1 MNKTENRKDEF
12 DLALENMKL
21 EPEADLDR
29 LIEKRV
35 KQMMTRI
42 SLKVV
47 CVALLVLALV
57 FLGVNPL
64 VNLCNVNPARANE
77 AEEGRASE
85 LLQTLSAYVETV
97 YPQTRLHTIGEIE
110 KAGFG
115 KYEIPLC
122 VSTRTQ
128 RTYVGKMNVIL
139 EMTRGKLEVKSDADG
154 ALTHIGHTTVS
165 NAKLEGIGDFA
176 AYNEATIK
184 DLAELPKSARVL
196 LNVRLREAKALED
209 TPVDASAT
217 EIQQI
222 TEIFDELGESLIME
236 ERLFPAATAMS
247 CAIAYAMR
255 YVRANVEGGV
265 EMGFK
270 AKDAQKIVLQTIKG
284 AVELL
289 QETGEHPEAAI
300 DKVTTPGGCTIKG
313 LNTMEQNGFTNAVI
327 KGLIAGNK

>member
-1 MNKTENRKDEF
+1 MGGAIAEGLLRCD
-12 DLALENMKL
+12 DLR
-21 EPEADLDR
+21 ADDITVCDHNQPVMDHFAQKGTSVTSDNQLAAEGSD
-29 LIEKRV
+29 IVMVVV
-35 KQMMTRI
+35 KPWCVEQT
-42 SLKVV
+42 LKGIKPVIDYKSQ
-47 CVALLVLALV
+47 LLVVVAAGIPSEKINEWMEKDGEKPSLFLV
-57 FLGVNPL
+57 MPNI
-64 VNLCNVNPARANE
+64 AI
-77 AEEGRASE
+77 
-85 LLQTLSAYVETV
+85 AYK
-97 YPQTRLHTIGEIE
+97 Q
-110 KAGFG
+110 
-115 KYEIPLC
+115 
-122 VSTRTQ
+122 S
-128 RTYVGKMNVIL
+128 
-139 EMTRGKLEVKSDADG
+139 MTF
-154 ALTHIGHTTVS
+154 I
-165 NAKLEGIGDFA
+165 
-176 AYNEATIK
+176 
-184 DLAELPKSARVL
+184 
-196 LNVRLREAKALED
+196 

-313 LNTMEQNGFTNAVI
+313 LNTMEQGGFTSAVI
-327 KGLIAGNK
+327 NGLLAGKK

>member
-1 MNKTENRKDEF
+1 MKISIIGAGAMGGAIAEGLLRCD
-12 DLALENMKL
+12 DLR
-21 EPEADLDR
+21 ADDITVCDHNQPVMDHFAQKGTSVTSDNQLAAEGSD
-29 LIEKRV
+29 IVMVVV
-35 KQMMTRI
+35 KPWCVEQT
-42 SLKVV
+42 LKGIKPVIDYKSQ
-47 CVALLVLALV
+47 LLVVVAAGIPSEKINEWMEKDGEKPSLFLV
-57 FLGVNPL
+57 MPNI
-64 VNLCNVNPARANE
+64 AI
-77 AEEGRASE
+77 
-85 LLQTLSAYVETV
+85 AYK
-97 YPQTRLHTIGEIE
+97 Q
-110 KAGFG
+110 
-115 KYEIPLC
+115 
-122 VSTRTQ
+122 S
-128 RTYVGKMNVIL
+128 
-139 EMTRGKLEVKSDADG
+139 MTF
-154 ALTHIGHTTVS
+154 I
-165 NAKLEGIGDFA
+165 
-176 AYNEATIK
+176 
-184 DLAELPKSARVL
+184 
-196 LNVRLREAKALED
+196 

-313 LNTMEQNGFTNAVI
+313 LNTMEQGGFTSAVI
-327 KGLIAGNK
+327 NGLLAGKK